1 MTVIYILWLRE
12 VKKYLRSRVQIIASL
27 GGPLMYLGVLGFG
40 LGPVFQRAG
49 EGSYLQF
56 MAPGVIAMAVLFTA
70 MFSGIAM
77 LWDRQFGFLKETL
90 VAPVPRLSIM
100 IGRTLGGA
108 TVAVMQGALIFVI
121 ALIAGFRPTSLLAVP
136 LAFLVIALIAVVFA
150 ALATAIG
157 SGLKEMQGFQ
167 MVMNFLVM
175 PIFFLSGA
183 IYPLDGLPKV
193 LAVLTRI
200 DPLTY
205 GVDGMR
211 GLFIGRTHFGLTVDL
226 AVLFGV
232 AVLFVFFGAWRFS
245 KIEA

>member
-1 MTVIYILWLRE
+1 MSVVYILWLRE

-40 LGPVFQRAG
+40 LGSVFRRAG
-49 EGSYLQF
+49 EGNYIQF
-56 MAPGVIAMAVLFTA
+56 MAPGVIGMAVLFTA

-100 IGRTLGGA
+100 VGRTLGGA
-108 TVAVMQGALIFVI
+108 TVAVFQGTLIFVV
-121 ALIAGFRPTSLLAVP
+121 ALIAGFRPASLLGVP
-136 LAFLVIALIAVVFA
+136 LAFLIIALIAVIFS

-157 SGLKEMQGFQ
+157 SSIKEMQGFQ

-175 PIFFLSGA
+175 PTFFLSGA
-183 IYPLDGLPKV
+183 IYPLEGLPKV
-193 LAVLTRI
+193 LAVFTRV

-205 GVDGMR
+205 GVDGVR
-211 GLFIGRTHFGLTVDL
+211 GVLTGRTHFGIGVD
-226 AVLFGV
+226 V
-232 AVLFVFFGAWRFS
+232 AVLLGVGVLFVIFGAWRFS